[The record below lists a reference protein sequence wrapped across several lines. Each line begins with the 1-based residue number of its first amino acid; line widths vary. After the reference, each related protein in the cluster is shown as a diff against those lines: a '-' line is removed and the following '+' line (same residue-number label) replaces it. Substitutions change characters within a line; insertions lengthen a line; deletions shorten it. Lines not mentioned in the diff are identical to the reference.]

1 MKAKRMNVLVTGG
14 AGYKGVV
21 LVEKLLDRGCKVT
34 LLDNFMYGYDS
45 VLHLATEPNLDI
57 VQIDIRNLNE
67 KTASGHDVVYHLAGI
82 SGMPACAANPHSA
95 EVINVGATRRLV
107 SLLHKDQL
115 LIYASTTSLYGAA
128 VTECDESIRVE
139 PPNLYAKTKWEAEK
153 IVLQRENSI
162 ALRFA
167 TVFGVSPKMR
177 NDLLVN
183 DFTYKAVNDRAIVL
197 FAGRSKRTFMHI
209 FDAIEG
215 YLFALDH
222 ADAMRAGVFN
232 VGDEGL
238 NFSKLDIARAIHDQ
252 IQFEIIDS
260 SLPDLDVRDFLVSF
274 KRIRDLGYRTK
285 LSLASGIRE
294 LLKLYGFYKCHQ
306 HFRPI

>member
-1 MKAKRMNVLVTGG
+1 MLKK
-14 AGYKGVV
+14 KH
-21 LVEKLLDRGCKVT
+21 
-34 LLDNFMYGYDS
+34 F
-45 VLHLATEPNLDI
+45 
-57 VQIDIRNLNE
+57 LN
-67 KTASGHDVVYHLAGI
+67 S
-82 SGMPACAANPHSA
+82 
-95 EVINVGATRRLV
+95 
-107 SLLHKDQL
+107 L